1 MRAVNHVIFNH
12 MTYPLVVETRYS
24 GVNANTK
31 LDSIFEET
39 KKNPESAYVT
49 VFYASAAFKRST
61 YLQNTSDISFAAA
74 VFIPLVCH
82 SKMMIGVTQENE
94 NVCDAGDGAVP
105 NAIQAD
111 RTEDSELSNITVEG
125 QICPPTPCANLTPPE
140 CGMPKTPPRRVLI
153 MPSDEALEEGYDS
166 DGNLGPFM
174 SESVE
179 DDRFVSM
186 NETAPEAP
194 TDVTPPPADEVES
207 AAASA
212 APCLDEETMNKMK
225 VSELRNALH
234 ARGLSKNGLK
244 AVLLDRLKAAVAEGV
259 PLVADRPAV
268 EVENT
273 AGTDFHPSAYWKE
286 IDPDGEDIDESI
298 MNVDGIQ
305 FRAPT
310 TSAEEHDAQYANRP
324 KKKKL
329 C

>member
-1 MRAVNHVIFNH
+1 
-12 MTYPLVVETRYS
+12 
-24 GVNANTK
+24 
-31 LDSIFEET
+31 
-39 KKNPESAYVT
+39 
-49 VFYASAAFKRST
+49 
-61 YLQNTSDISFAAA
+61 
-74 VFIPLVCH
+74 
-82 SKMMIGVTQENE
+82 
-94 NVCDAGDGAVP
+94 
-105 NAIQAD
+105 
-111 RTEDSELSNITVEG
+111 
-125 QICPPTPCANLTPPE
+125 
-140 CGMPKTPPRRVLI
+140 

-194 TDVTPPPADEVES
+194 TEVTPPPAAEVES

-212 APCLDEETMNKMK
+212 APCLDKEIMNKMK

-259 PLVADRPAV
+259 PLVVDQPAV
-268 EVENT
+268 DVENT

-310 TSAEEHDAQYANRP
+310 TSAEEHDAQYTNRP

-329 C
+329 CRKI